1 MNDTSAGLT
10 FPLVVLTLP
19 MLLASVGSTVVPV
32 MSVNGVVIDQ
42 VTVDDDMLLHDVEI
56 IQVGVE
62 DELLLD
68 NVMFIMVDIAVA
80 TTLVLVW
87 LNGMLKFK

>member
-10 FPLVVLTLP
+10 FPLVVLTLL

-42 VTVDDDMLLHDVEI
+42 VNVDDMLLHDVEI
-56 IQVGVE
+56 IQVGIE

-80 TTLVLVW
+80 STLVLVW
-87 LNGMLKFK
+87 LNGMLKFE

>member
-42 VTVDDDMLLHDVEI
+42 VTVDDMLLHDVEI

-87 LNGMLKFK
+87 LNGMLKFE